1 MKRIILPLLFI
12 ALTSAASFAQE
23 KATKESK
30 SQVVEASCG
39 QCNFGL
45 SGNGCSLA
53 VRIDKKAYFV
63 EGSSLDDHG
72 DAHGKDG
79 FCSVVRKAKVE
90 GEVKGDKFVA
100 TSFELL
106 PVEEKK
112 N

>member
-1 MKRIILPLLFI
+1 MKRIILPLLLF
-12 ALTSAASFAQE
+12 ALTSATCFAQE

-30 SQVVEASCG
+30 SKIVEASCG
-39 QCNFGL
+39 LCNFGL
-45 SGNGCSLA
+45 SGKGCSLA
-53 VRIDKKAYFV
+53 VRIDDKAYLV
-63 EGSSLDDHG
+63 KGSSLDDHG

-90 GEVKGDKFVA
+90 GEIKGDKFVA

-106 PVEEKK
+106 PLEEKK